1 MAIPEE
7 ALRTPFIPA
16 FPAEQPHRRQSSRD
30 DKDGRWNLISR
41 WSGSRDR
48 AEQSIPRGWRLHVRQ
63 LRAEPGSP
71 DETARCGFPRFVA
84 RYADPSYIRLD
95 HGMTGGFPNT
105 RFGWGME
112 EGYHKGNTG
121 YPSTAADSG
130 PWSIYSAPPNDQTVS
145 PKWQLRSLCE
155 AACEPSS
162 VLTLWMLPCHVRAST
177 VTISRR
183 LASPA
188 TCKHAASLILNMAVQ
203 LYSYA

>member
-130 PWSIYSAPPNDQTVS
+130 PWSIHSAPPNNQTVG
-145 PKWQLRSLCE
+145 PKWQLR
-155 AACEPSS
+155 SS

-188 TCKHAASLILNMAVQ
+188 ICNIAVQ
-203 LYSYA
+203 LYSCMRK